1 MEAAMKI
8 GATPGLTDVF
18 VGASP
23 LPALTATLGVYILAC
38 WIHRRSKRSPLANP
52 VAISIAMLIALL
64 KLSGTPYSTYFE
76 GARFIHFLLGP
87 AIIAL
92 AVPLHRQMPKLRGA
106 LVPLLGG
113 LFAGSATAVVSAV
126 AIAMLLGSPAVTVA
140 SIAPKSVT
148 AAIAMLISARIGGI
162 PSLTAAMVIATGISG
177 AVLGTSVLRSL
188 RIRRDDARGFAIGVA
203 AHGIGT
209 ARAFQ
214 ISEEA
219 GAFAG
224 LGMAMNGILTA
235 FVLPI
240 CFRACMAWVSSR

>member
-1 MEAAMKI
+1 MKI
-8 GATPGLTDVF
+8 SEVSGLADAF
-18 VGASP
+18 IGGSP
-23 LPALTATLGVYILAC
+23 LPALTATIGVYILAC
-38 WIHRRSKRSPLANP
+38 WIHTLAKRSPLANP
-52 VAISIAMLIALL
+52 VAISIALLVALL
-64 KLSGTPYSTYFE
+64 KLSGTPYSAYFD

-92 AVPLHRQMPKLRGA
+92 AVPLHRQMTKLRAA
-106 LVPLLGG
+106 LVPLLVG
-113 LFAGSATAVVSAV
+113 LVAGSATAVGSAV
-126 AIAMLLGSPAVTVA
+126 AIAMILGSPAVTVA

-177 AVLGTSVLRSL
+177 AVLGSSVLSSL
-188 RIRRDDARGFAIGVA
+188 GIRRDDVRGFAIGIA

-219 GAFAG
+219 GAYAG

-240 CFRACMAWVSSR
+240 GFPSFIAWLSS

>member
-1 MEAAMKI
+1 LKI
-8 GATPGLTDVF
+8 GETSWLADVF
-18 VGASP
+18 IGGSP
-23 LPALTATLGVYILAC
+23 LPALTATIGVYIVAC
-38 WIHRRSKRSPLANP
+38 WIHTLAKRSPLANP
-52 VAISIAMLIALL
+52 VAISIALLVTLL

-113 LFAGSATAVVSAV
+113 LVAGSATAAAA
-126 AIAMLLGSPAVTVA
+126 AIAITMLMRCPGVTVA

-148 AAIAMLISARIGGI
+148 AAIAMLVSAKIGGI
-162 PSLTAAMVIATGISG
+162 PSLTAAMVIVTGISG
-177 AVLGTSVLRSL
+177 AILGSFVLGLLRV
-188 RIRRDDARGFAIGVA
+188 RRDDVRGFAIGVA

-235 FVLPI
+235 FILPI
-240 CFRACMAWVSSR
+240 GFPALMGWLSS

>member
-1 MEAAMKI
+1 MKTGELSTMAEAFI
-8 GATPGLTDVF
+8 S
-18 VGASP
+18 ASP
-23 LPALTATLGVYILAC
+23 LPALTATVCVYVFAC
-38 WIHRRSKRSPLANP
+38 WIHTLAKRSPLANP
-52 VAISIAMLIALL
+52 VALSVALLIVLL
-64 KLSGTPYSTYFE
+64 KLSGTSYTTYFE

-92 AVPLHRQMPKLRGA
+92 AVPLHRQMSKLREA

-113 LFAGSATAVVSAV
+113 LAAGSATAIVSAV
-126 AIAMLLGSPAVTVA
+126 GIAKLLHGSGIAMA

-148 AAIAMLISARIGGI
+148 AAIAMLISAKIGGI
-162 PSLTAAMVIATGISG
+162 PSLTAAMVIATGITG
-177 AVLGTSVLRSL
+177 AMLGTFVLGALGV
-188 RIRRDDARGFAIGVA
+188 RRDDVRGFAIGVA
-203 AHGIGT
+203 SHGIGT

-224 LGMAMNGILTA
+224 LGIAMNGILSA

-240 CFRACMAWVSSR
+240 AFPVTMGWLLM

>member
-1 MEAAMKI
+1 MKI
-8 GATPGLTDVF
+8 GEISTMAASF
-18 VGASP
+18 MGASP
-23 LPALTATLGVYILAC
+23 LTALTATIGVYVFAC
-38 WIHRRSKRSPLANP
+38 WIHALAKRNALANP
-52 VAISIAMLIALL
+52 VAISVALLIALL

-76 GARFIHFLLGP
+76 GAKFIHFLLGP

-92 AVPLHRQMPKLRGA
+92 AVPLHRQMSKLRGA
-106 LVPLLGG
+106 LVPLMGG
-113 LFAGSATAVVSAV
+113 LIAGSATAAVSAV
-126 AIAMLLGSPAVTVA
+126 GITMLLHGSGVAVA

-148 AAIAMLISARIGGI
+148 AAIAMLISSRIGGI

-177 AVLGTSVLRSL
+177 AMLGSLVLDALGV
-188 RIRRDDARGFAIGVA
+188 RRDDVRGFAIGVA
-203 AHGIGT
+203 SHGIGT

-224 LGMAMNGILTA
+224 LGMAMNGILSA

-240 CFRACMAWVSSR
+240 VFPVTMVWLLT

>member
-1 MEAAMKI
+1 MKFGEISPMADAFI
-8 GATPGLTDVF
+8 GV
-18 VGASP
+18 SP
-23 LPALTATLGVYILAC
+23 LAALTATIGVYVFAC
-38 WIHRRSKRSPLANP
+38 WVHTLAKRSPLANP
-52 VAISIAMLIALL
+52 VAISVALLVALL
-64 KLSGTPYSTYFE
+64 KLSGMRYSTYFE

-92 AVPLHRQMPKLRGA
+92 AVPLHRQMPKLRKA
-106 LVPLLGG
+106 LVPLLAG
-113 LFAGSATAVVSAV
+113 LVAGSATAVVSAV
-126 AIAMLLGSPAVTVA
+126 GITMLLHCSGVAVA

-177 AVLGTSVLRSL
+177 AMLGSLVLDPLGV
-188 RIRRDDARGFAIGVA
+188 RRDDVRGFAMGVA
-203 AHGIGT
+203 SHGIGT

-224 LGMAMNGILTA
+224 LGMAMNGIFSA

-240 CFRACMAWVSSR
+240 VFPVIMVWLLT

>member
-1 MEAAMKI
+1 MTGEPSGLAGAFI
-8 GATPGLTDVF
+8 G
-18 VGASP
+18 GAP
-23 LPALTATLGVYILAC
+23 LPALTATIGVYIVAC
-38 WIHRRSKRSPLANP
+38 WIHTLAKRSPLANP
-52 VAISIAMLIALL
+52 VAISIALLVMLL
-64 KLSGTPYSTYFE
+64 KLSGTPYSSYFE
-76 GARFIHFLLGP
+76 GAKFIHFLLGP

-113 LFAGSATAVVSAV
+113 LVAGSATAAAA
-126 AIAMLLGSPAVTVA
+126 AIAITTLMRCLPVTVA

-148 AAIAMLISARIGGI
+148 AAIAMLVSAKIGGI

-177 AVLGTSVLRSL
+177 AILGSFVLGLLRV
-188 RIRRDDARGFAIGVA
+188 RRDDVRGFAIGVA
-203 AHGIGT
+203 SHGIGT

-235 FVLPI
+235 FILPI
-240 CFRACMAWVSSR
+240 GFPALMRWLSP

>member
-1 MEAAMKI
+1 LKI
-8 GATPGLTDVF
+8 GETSGLADAF
-18 VGASP
+18 IGGSP
-23 LPALTATLGVYILAC
+23 LPALTATIGVYIVAC
-38 WIHRRSKRSPLANP
+38 WIHTLAKRSPLANP
-52 VAISIAMLIALL
+52 VAISIALLVTLL

-113 LFAGSATAVVSAV
+113 LVAGSATAAGA
-126 AIAMLLGSPAVTVA
+126 AIAITRLMRCPSVTVA
-140 SIAPKSVT
+140 SIAPKSAT
-148 AAIAMLISARIGGI
+148 AAIAMLVSGKIGGI
-162 PSLTAAMVIATGISG
+162 PSLTAAMVIVTGISG
-177 AVLGTSVLRSL
+177 AILGSFVLGLLRV
-188 RIRRDDARGFAIGVA
+188 RRDDVRGFAIGVA

-224 LGMAMNGILTA
+224 LGMAMNGIPTA
-235 FVLPI
+235 FILPI
-240 CFRACMAWVSSR
+240 GFPALMGWLSS